1 MPRTAEG
8 SWCPGATGTF
18 WTGIDLADSVTVDF
32 HKTFFQPV
40 SSSALLVRDGAMLRH
55 VTYYADYL
63 NPEAAALADIPNQV
77 DKSIQTTRRFDALK
91 LWLTLRIMGAD
102 AVGAL
107 FDEAIDLATR
117 VGAVL
122 AADPDFEL
130 AAPTRSSARWSSG
143 TGRCSRTEP
152 AFPRTGGRPEP
163 GHPGR
168 RLRLRRGSGGRHQ
181 GGRTALPEVHAPQRR
196 GHARGHQRN
205 HQPAPRHRCRAA
217 EPDRR
222 RQHEHPRT
230 LTLPVQARIYDFAG
244 IGVGP
249 FNLGLAALSDPVEGL
264 DAVFLERRESFDWH
278 PGMMLEP
285 AHLQVPFMADLVT
298 LADPTSPYSFLNFL
312 KQTGR
317 LYRFYIRENFYP
329 LRAEYNQY
337 CQWVAGQLDSVRF
350 GTDVRDVT
358 YDDGVYTLSVDG
370 PAGPEVLRARR
381 LVLGTGT
388 SPYVP
393 AACDGIVDAAAN
405 GRGGLVLHNADYL
418 SRKSELQ
425 KQRSITIV
433 GSGQSAA
440 EIYYELLQEIDVH
453 GYQLNWVT
461 RSGRFFPLEYTKLTL
476 EMTSPEYV
484 DYFHGLPQDQRDG
497 LIKSQKNLY
506 KGINSE
512 LIDAIYDLL
521 YTKSLSGIVDTQLL
535 THSALTGASWDAA
548 SGLAHAAA
556 AARGTGRRLHAG
568 HRGGSPRHRL
578 RLP

>member
-1 MPRTAEG
+1 M
-8 SWCPGATGTF
+8 S
-18 WTGIDLADSVTVDF
+18 
-32 HKTFFQPV
+32 
-40 SSSALLVRDGAMLRH
+40 
-55 VTYYADYL
+55 
-63 NPEAAALADIPNQV
+63 
-77 DKSIQTTRRFDALK
+77 DAN
-91 LWLTLRIMGAD
+91 
-102 AVGAL
+102 
-107 FDEAIDLATR
+107 
-117 VGAVL
+117 
-122 AADPDFEL
+122 
-130 AAPTRSSARWSSG
+130 SG
-143 TGRCSRTEP
+143 TSG
-152 AFPRTGGRPEP
+152 A
-163 GHPGR
+163 GH
-168 RLRLRRGSGGRHQ
+168 
-181 GGRTALPEVHAPQRR
+181 
-196 GHARGHQRN
+196 
-205 HQPAPRHRCRAA
+205 
-217 EPDRR
+217 
-222 RQHEHPRT
+222 
-230 LTLPVQARIYDFAG
+230 IYDFAG

-249 FNLGLAALSDPVEGL
+249 FNLGLAALTEPVDGV
-264 DAVFLERRESFDWH
+264 DAVFLERRDSFDWH

-337 CQWVAGQLDSVRF
+337 CQWVAGQLDSVHF
-350 GTDVRDVT
+350 GTDVRDIT
-358 YDDGVYTLSVDG
+358 YDGGVYTLSADG
-370 PAGPEVLRARR
+370 PTGPEVLRARR

-388 SPYVP
+388 SPYIP
-393 AACDGIVDAAAN
+393 AACDGIVEATAN
-405 GRGGLVLHNADYL
+405 GRGLVLHNADYL

-521 YTKSLSGIVDTQLL
+521 YIKSLSGIVDTRLL
-535 THSALTGASWDAA
+535 THSALTGASWDPAA
-548 SGLAHAAA
+548 GSHTLQLRHGEQGADYSLDTDAVVLATGYGYREPEFLAGVQDRIARDGAGRFAVERNYSTGVEPGEIFVQNAELHTHGFVTPDLGMAAY
-556 AARGTGRRLHAG
+556 RNSCILREIAG
-568 HRGGSPRHRL
+568 HEVYPVERSIAFQQFGVRGQPE
-578 RLP
+578 LPAGARQAAQPESAEVHA

>member
-1 MPRTAEG
+1 M
-8 SWCPGATGTF
+8 
-18 WTGIDLADSVTVDF
+18 SVA
-32 HKTFFQPV
+32 KSNSP
-40 SSSALLVRDGAMLRH
+40 SNASA
-55 VTYYADYL
+55 
-63 NPEAAALADIPNQV
+63 
-77 DKSIQTTRRFDALK
+77 
-91 LWLTLRIMGAD
+91 
-102 AVGAL
+102 
-107 FDEAIDLATR
+107 
-117 VGAVL
+117 
-122 AADPDFEL
+122 
-130 AAPTRSSARWSSG
+130 SG
-143 TGRCSRTEP
+143 TSDSSTSTKGR
-152 AFPRTGGRPEP
+152 
-163 GHPGR
+163 
-168 RLRLRRGSGGRHQ
+168 
-181 GGRTALPEVHAPQRR
+181 V
-196 GHARGHQRN
+196 
-205 HQPAPRHRCRAA
+205 
-217 EPDRR
+217 
-222 RQHEHPRT
+222 
-230 LTLPVQARIYDFAG
+230 YDFAG

-249 FNLGLAALSDPVEGL
+249 FNLGLAALTEPVKGL
-264 DAVFLERRESFDWH
+264 DAVFLERRDSFDWH

-350 GTDVRDVT
+350 GTDVLEVT
-358 YDDGVYTLSVDG
+358 YDDGLYTLSVDG
-370 PAGPEVLRARR
+370 PAGAEVLRARR

-393 AACDGIVDAAAN
+393 AACSVIVD
-405 GRGGLVLHNADYL
+405 GGGLVLHNADYL

-440 EIYYELLQEIDVH
+440 EIYHELLQEIDVH

-497 LIKSQKNLY
+497 LIKSQKNLH

-521 YTKSLSGIVDTQLL
+521 YAKSLSGIVDTRLL
-535 THSALTGASWDAA
+535 THSALTGAFWDPA
-548 SGLAHAAA
+548 SGSHTLQLRHEEQGADYSLDTEAVVLATGYGYREPEFLAGVQCRIARDSRGRFAVERNYSTGVEPGEIFVQNAELHTHGFVTPDLGMAAYRNSCILREICGREVYPVEQSIAFQQFGVPDQPEFPAGFQGGVRRAAVPEPAVRESAGVHA
-556 AARGTGRRLHAG
+556 
-568 HRGGSPRHRL
+568 
-578 RLP
+578 